1 MVDPATNSEALIEK
15 VKARMSVYTSLF
27 DLFLFGAYVC
37 VCVCVWV
44 CVCVRACGCVF
55 RLTFV
60 LTFEVTDDV
69 ELLSCV
75 AFDSALLF

>member
-37 VCVCVWV
+37 VCVCVCVCVWV
-44 CVCVRACGCVF
+44 CVPSHFCTYVRG
-55 RLTFV
+55 
-60 LTFEVTDDV
+60 DG
-69 ELLSCV
+69 
-75 AFDSALLF
+75 

>member
-27 DLFLFGAYVC
+27 DLFLFGVYVC
-37 VCVCVWV
+37 VGVCV
-44 CVCVRACGCVF
+44 CGCVF

>member
-1 MVDPATNSEALIEK
+1 MVDPATDSEALIEK

-27 DLFLFGAYVC
+27 DLFLFGAC
-37 VCVCVWV
+37 VCVCE
-44 CVCVRACGCVF
+44 CVF

-75 AFDSALLF
+75 AFDSAVLF

>member
-37 VCVCVWV
+37 MGV
-44 CVCVRACGCVF
+44 CGCVF

-60 LTFEVTDDV
+60 LTFEVTDGV

>member
-1 MVDPATNSEALIEK
+1 MVDPATSSEALFEK

-37 VCVCVWV
+37 V
-44 CVCVRACGCVF
+44 CGCVF

-75 AFDSALLF
+75 AFDSSLLF

>member
-37 VCVCVWV
+37 GCVCV
-44 CVCVRACGCVF
+44 CVF

>member
-37 VCVCVWV
+37 VGVCVCVCVCVWV
-44 CVCVRACGCVF
+44 CVPSHFCTYF
-55 RLTFV
+55 RG
-60 LTFEVTDDV
+60 DG
-69 ELLSCV
+69 
-75 AFDSALLF
+75 

>member
-37 VCVCVWV
+37 VCVC
-44 CVCVRACGCVF
+44 GCVF

>member
-27 DLFLFGAYVC
+27 DLFLFGAAY

-44 CVCVRACGCVF
+44 CVPSHFCTYF
-55 RLTFV
+55 RG
-60 LTFEVTDDV
+60 DG
-69 ELLSCV
+69 
-75 AFDSALLF
+75 

>member
-37 VCVCVWV
+37 VCG
-44 CVCVRACGCVF
+44 CVCVRGCVF